1 MNKETLVCQKGMK
14 LSEQLKRARTDR
26 PDEWTMDRYI
36 AKATEM
42 EEALDKIEKAR
53 KAAILVERY
62 ANQRVIEELEM
73 ILDRTK
79 LAVNIDSIRKHIT
92 SQIKLKR

>member
-1 MNKETLVCQKGMK
+1 MK

-79 LAVNIDSIRKHIT
+79 LAVNIDSMRKHIT

>member
-1 MNKETLVCQKGMK
+1 MK
-14 LSEQLKRARTDR
+14 NTVNIPSSVKDINISIAR
-26 PDEWTMDRYI
+26 
-36 AKATEM
+36 
-42 EEALDKIEKAR
+42 
-53 KAAILVERY
+53 ERY

-79 LAVNIDSIRKHIT
+79 LAVKIDSIRKHIT

>member
-1 MNKETLVCQKGMK
+1 MK
-14 LSEQLKRARTDR
+14 NTVNIPSSVKDINISIAR
-26 PDEWTMDRYI
+26 
-36 AKATEM
+36 
-42 EEALDKIEKAR
+42 
-53 KAAILVERY
+53 ERY